1 MFLAWKSSWSF
12 SQENGLLVV
21 AVFMISWLAK
31 QPNVTLSSSWLTKKI
46 DWSDWVVSWPKL
58 MIDYLQVERLIKPI
72 DWMTY
77 YWLQNCLSDDKLLVC
92 DFGRLHVCA
101 ILFLYLLRNWW
112 VHFKS
117 LLLFHSSTEKK
128 QAHNEEIPGKWLNWI
143 IPYWC
148 GRDYYWMPFISKS
161 WYKANQISKFLLEL
175 NNPFS
180 GILSWCSNQISQMA
194 TEMSIQGLNLNCSFL
209 LKLSLICSTFTSFRD
224 FNTLIIEN
232 QNYHLSN

>member
-1 MFLAWKSSWSF
+1 MLCCPLTD
-12 SQENGLLVV
+12 QENWLVRLGGFVNKSDDRLL
-21 AVFMISWLAK
+21 
-31 QPNVTLSSSWLTKKI
+31 
-46 DWSDWVVSWPKL
+46 
-58 MIDYLQVERLIKPI
+58 VERLIKPV
-72 DWMTY
+72 DWITH
-77 YWLQNCLSDDKLLVC
+77 YWLKNCLSDDKLLVC

-143 IPYWC
+143 TPYWS

-180 GILSWCSNQISQMA
+180 DILSWCSNQISQMA

-209 LKLSLICSTFTSFRD
+209 NCPWSAVPLLVFESLI
-224 FNTLIIEN
+224 LW
-232 QNYHLSN
+232 

>member
-1 MFLAWKSSWSF
+1 MLCCPLTD
-12 SQENGLLVV
+12 QENWLVRLGGFVNKTDDRLL
-21 AVFMISWLAK
+21 
-31 QPNVTLSSSWLTKKI
+31 
-46 DWSDWVVSWPKL
+46 
-58 MIDYLQVERLIKPI
+58 VERLIKPV
-72 DWMTY
+72 DWITH
-77 YWLQNCLSDDKLLVC
+77 YWLKNCLSDDKLFVC

-101 ILFLYLLRNWW
+101 ILFLLLRNCW

-143 IPYWC
+143 TPYWC

-194 TEMSIQGLNLNCSFL
+194 TEMSIQGLNVNCSFL
-209 LKLSLICSTFTSFRD
+209 NCPWSAVPLLVFEILI
-224 FNTLIIEN
+224 LW
-232 QNYHLSN
+232 